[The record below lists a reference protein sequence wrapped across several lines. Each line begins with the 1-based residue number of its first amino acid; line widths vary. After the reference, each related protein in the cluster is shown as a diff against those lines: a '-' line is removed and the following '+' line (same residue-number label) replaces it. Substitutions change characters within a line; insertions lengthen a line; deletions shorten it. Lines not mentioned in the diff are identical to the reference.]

1 VVIKFEN
8 EEEVTIVL
16 ILPDSIQLE
25 SIIAEDA
32 SINRDVLNM
41 KNIRSFENYTPDID
55 ATVFVDDSSVVTG
68 NVVIGRD
75 SSIWPCCS
83 IRGDIHSIVIGE
95 RTNIQDGS
103 VLHVTH
109 DSEYAPGGFK
119 LTVGDD
125 VTVGHSVVLHAC
137 TVEDRCLIG
146 MGSVVLDG
154 SVVQSGAMVG
164 AGSLVPPKKV
174 LEGGYMWLGSP
185 VKRVREL
192 SDKEKA
198 FLKYSAQ
205 QYVKLKDRHMA

>member
-1 VVIKFEN
+1 V
-8 EEEVTIVL
+8 EVSIAL

-25 SIIAEDA
+25 SLIAEDA

-68 NVVIGRD
+68 NVVIGSD

-103 VLHVTH
+103 ILHVTH